1 MMTMNVYR
9 LARALWL
16 IIMKVTPSQDPL
28 AINLSLSLSR
38 QSITDSQSSDEEWCM
53 RKSEF
58 YATVTPIMSHLAQ
71 L

>member
-1 MMTMNVYR
+1 
-9 LARALWL
+9 
-16 IIMKVTPSQDPL
+16 MKVTSNQDPL